1 MTDTTTPQGT
11 DETPVDPVDR
21 VLARA
26 EAHSG
31 VRVFGAAQALQDEA
45 TTSRSDTDGEQ
56 WDREERAAL
65 RRVAGL
71 STELE
76 DVTEVEYRQLRL
88 ENVVLVGVHPQGEQ
102 EDAENSLRELSALAE
117 TAGAVVLDGVL
128 QRRPHPDPAT
138 YVGRGKAQELRDIV
152 ASVGADTVIADAELA
167 PSQRRAL
174 EDVVKVKVIDRTTV
188 ILDIFSQ
195 HAKSREGKAQVE
207 LAQLEYLLPRLRG
220 WGDSMSRQAG
230 GQVGAGG
237 AGMGSRGPGETK
249 IELDRRRIRT
259 KMALLR
265 RQIRDYAPARD
276 AKRAERKRN
285 TIPSVAIAG
294 YTNAG
299 KSSLLNRLTS
309 AGVLVENALF
319 ATLDATVRRSET
331 SDGRVYTLTDT
342 VGFVRNLPHQL
353 VEAFRST
360 LEEVGDAD
368 VILHVVDA
376 SHPDPAAQ
384 LKTVRDVI
392 GDVGARDTR
401 EIVVFNKADLI
412 DDDARLLLRGLEPEA
427 LFVSSRTGLGFEEL
441 RAAIEAALPLP
452 AVEVR
457 AIVPYGRGRPHLG
470 RARQRA
476 HRLASPTRSRA
487 PPCTRSCRSG
497 SRPSSHRSWCRPR
510 TEPAPG
516 ERDRRRSVE
525 LDRRHVR
532 RLEPEHLAEEREFLL
547 ERVDDGLAAP
557 EAVTLALVQ
566 HVGVGHAARCEG
578 IADGLGLGGRHHLV
592 LGSLQQQER
601 HAEPVGPAERRPL
614 DVHAL
619 ILREAVRSARPGS
632 APRSRASRPPAPGH
646 PRRRSARCRRCTR
659 PCPRGRRAPSIRRR
673 SLLRWRGA
681 RHPLAPPRR
690 VRSTPAATSSTSTI
704 PHRPRRRS
712 RYARP

>member
-1 MTDTTTPQGT
+1 MTDGPSTGSA
-11 DETPVDPVDR
+11 DETPIDPVDR

-26 EAHSG
+26 DARSG
-31 VRVFGAAQALQDEA
+31 VQVFGAAQALQDAA
-45 TTSRSDTDGEQ
+45 TVSYADDGEQ

-65 RRVAGL
+65 RRVPGL

-88 ENVVLVGVHPQGEQ
+88 ENVVLVGVYPQGSQ
-102 EDAENSLRELSALAE
+102 EDAENSLRELAALAE

-138 YVGRGKAQELRDIV
+138 YIGRGKAAELRDLV
-152 ASVGADTVIADAELA
+152 AAVGADTVIADTELA

-259 KMALLR
+259 RMAQLR
-265 RQIRDYAPARD
+265 KQLRDFAPSRE

-319 ATLDATVRRSET
+319 ATLDATVRRAEAA
-331 SDGRVYTLTDT
+331 DGRVYTLTDT

-368 VILHVVDA
+368 VLVHVVDG

-384 LKTVRDVI
+384 LATVRDVM
-392 GDVGARDTR
+392 GEVGARAVR
-401 EIVVFNKADLI
+401 EIVVFNKSDLV
-412 DDDARLLLRGLEPEA
+412 DDDARLLLRGLEPSA
-427 LFVSSRTGLGFEEL
+427 LFVSSRTGEGIDEL
-441 RAAIEAALPLP
+441 RAAIEEALPLP

-457 AIVPYGRGRPHLG
+457 ALVPYARGDLVNAVHESGRIVST
-470 RARQRA
+470 A
-476 HRLASPTRSRA
+476 HEEGGTALHAHVSERLA
-487 PPCTRSCRSG
+487 
-497 SRPSSHRSWCRPR
+497 
-510 TEPAPG
+510 
-516 ERDRRRSVE
+516 
-525 LDRRHVR
+525 
-532 RLEPEHLAEEREFLL
+532 AE
-547 ERVDDGLAAP
+547 
-557 EAVTLALVQ
+557 
-566 HVGVGHAARCEG
+566 
-578 IADGLGLGGRHHLV
+578 
-592 LGSLQQQER
+592 
-601 HAEPVGPAERRPL
+601 
-614 DVHAL
+614 
-619 ILREAVRSARPGS
+619 
-632 APRSRASRPPAPGH
+632 
-646 PRRRSARCRRCTR
+646 
-659 PCPRGRRAPSIRRR
+659 
-673 SLLRWRGA
+673 
-681 RHPLAPPRR
+681 LAPF
-690 VRSTPAATSSTSTI
+690 
-704 PHRPRRRS
+704 
-712 RYARP
+712 AR